1 MLITFVFLCVFVCK
15 GGAGLIC
22 EGERTCCPADVE
34 SALRQS
40 AASDFHHAVRQ
51 SSHQLRHTL
60 TQSSTAIQGTFFF
73 FKLKLF
79 IYLSSISFFGHSCL
93 TFPER
98 KNGGKKK
105 KKKKRFVFSGYVS
118 RNCEHDVAREKKRGS
133 AIFGIA
139 TTTSD

>member
-98 KNGGKKK
+98 KNGGKKEK
-105 KKKKRFVFSGYVS
+105 
-118 RNCEHDVAREKKRGS
+118 KKRGS
-133 AIFGIA
+133 FFLGTFHGTVN
-139 TTTSD
+139 TTLPEKRKEGRLSLG